1 MKICINRD
9 GNGEACSYV
18 KYNKKIAYL
27 KNSSKKL
34 QKRTFA
40 HLKGRIVGGFF
51 FAIVLTPQYHIN
63 VIVTG
68 NPLKDAANVLVRF
81 YSMDTILLTK
91 IGYM

>member
-1 MKICINRD
+1 M
-9 GNGEACSYV
+9 
-18 KYNKKIAYL
+18 
-27 KNSSKKL
+27 
-34 QKRTFA
+34 
-40 HLKGRIVGGFF
+40 GGFF